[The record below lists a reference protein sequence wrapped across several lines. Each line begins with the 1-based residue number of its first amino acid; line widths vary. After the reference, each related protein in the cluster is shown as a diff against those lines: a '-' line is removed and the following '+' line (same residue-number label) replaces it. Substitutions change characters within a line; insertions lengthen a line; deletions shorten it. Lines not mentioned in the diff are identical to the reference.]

1 MLAVGV
7 LGADCALESVP
18 SLETVEGIQERD
30 GDRMCALGQ
39 DLVREVLAQLASQVP
54 FALAVLNRVAE
65 YVADRQR
72 QRVVGI
78 ADDHLRHAVQSAKER
93 HPGRHIL
100 AREGLKTPH
109 PRHRRPLP
117 RLGRLAADSRQHV
130 KAAAGVGAAVD
141 AEVLAAPAA
150 DQPHRVGILTVSSAP
165 GFGDAIAKNLELKG
179 YVLDRG
185 LVIVTRSADGKLDRL
200 PALAKELVA
209 GAPEAIVTLGYP
221 AAVAARKATT
231 TIPLVVTSAGD
242 PVATGFAAS
251 LNRPGGDITG
261 VSDVASELS
270 AKRLQLLKAAVPGL
284 KRVAM
289 LYNADDLG
297 MTLRYKAAEAA
308 AKGLGIAVQPLG
320 VREPDDFDAAFAAM
334 TRDKP
339 DGIMMVTDVL
349 TILNRKRVFEF
360 AAAQAPAGDLR
371 GR

>member
-1 MLAVGV
+1 MKTAPILLLA
-7 LGADCALESVP
+7 LMAALS
-18 SLETVEGIQERD
+18 TGGI
-30 GDRMCALGQ
+30 
-39 DLVREVLAQLASQVP
+39 
-54 FALAVLNRVAE
+54 
-65 YVADRQR
+65 
-72 QRVVGI
+72 
-78 ADDHLRHAVQSAKER
+78 
-93 HPGRHIL
+93 
-100 AREGLKTPH
+100 
-109 PRHRRPLP
+109 
-117 RLGRLAADSRQHV
+117 
-130 KAAAGVGAAVD
+130 
-141 AEVLAAPAA
+141 APAA
-150 DQPHRVGILTVSSAP
+150 DQPHRVGILTVSGAP
-165 GFGDAIAKNLELKG
+165 GFGDGIAKNLELKG

-200 PALAKELVA
+200 PTLAKELVA

-231 TIPLVVTSAGD
+231 TIPLVVASAGD
-242 PVATGFAAS
+242 PVATGFAGS

-320 VREPDDFDAAFAAM
+320 VREPDDFDTAFAAM
-334 TRDKP
+334 MRDRP

-360 AAAQAPAGDLR
+360 AAAQHLPAIFEADNFVHDGGLMSYGPDGKERLARLADLVDR
-371 GR
+371 ILKGTKPADLPFELPTRFILAINLKTAGAIGLAVPQLLLTEADEVIE

>member
-1 MLAVGV
+1 MKTAPILLLA
-7 LGADCALESVP
+7 L
-18 SLETVEGIQERD
+18 
-30 GDRMCALGQ
+30 M
-39 DLVREVLAQLASQVP
+39 
-54 FALAVLNRVAE
+54 AVLSAG
-65 YVADRQR
+65 
-72 QRVVGI
+72 GI
-78 ADDHLRHAVQSAKER
+78 
-93 HPGRHIL
+93 
-100 AREGLKTPH
+100 
-109 PRHRRPLP
+109 
-117 RLGRLAADSRQHV
+117 
-130 KAAAGVGAAVD
+130 
-141 AEVLAAPAA
+141 APAA

-179 YVLDRG
+179 YVLDRS

-221 AAVAARKATT
+221 AAIAARKATT
-231 TIPLVVTSAGD
+231 TIPLVVASAGD

-334 TRDKP
+334 TRDRP

-360 AAAQAPAGDLR
+360 AAAQHLPAIFEADNFVHDGGLMSYGPDGKERLARLADLVDR
-371 GR
+371 ILKGTKPADLPFELPTRFVLAINLKTAGAIGLAVPQLLLTEADEVIE